1 MSNIF
6 NVVLY
11 QPVFHILVF
20 IYQKISFHD
29 LGFAIVILTAAVRI
43 ILFPLFYKSAKHQ
56 AVMQKLQPKVKHI
69 QESLKHDKEKQATEL
84 LSLYKE
90 HKINPFGSVLLL
102 FVQLPIII
110 ALYQVL
116 LKEISSGL
124 FDNFIFLGLIDLR
137 QKSLILTL
145 IATLLQ
151 YIQGR
156 LSLPKTQEAKGANP
170 MADMGKMML
179 YMGPIITLVILQ
191 SLPAALGVYW
201 ITSTI
206 FTIGR
211 QIIINKKM
219 KEKELKVQ
227 TS

>member
-1 MSNIF
+1 MGNFFHAILYEPILKLLIWIYETIAFNSFGLAVIF
-6 NVVLY
+6 
-11 QPVFHILVF
+11 
-20 IYQKISFHD
+20 
-29 LGFAIVILTAAVRI
+29 LTIGIQI
-43 ILFPLFYKSAKHQ
+43 ILFPLFWKSAKHQ

-179 YMGPIITLVILQ
+179 YMGPIITLDSSKPTRRPRGLLDNLNHLHHWQ
-191 SLPAALGVYW
+191 ADNN
-201 ITSTI
+201 
-206 FTIGR
+206 
-211 QIIINKKM
+211 Q
-219 KEKELKVQ
+219 
-227 TS
+227 

>member
-1 MSNIF
+1 MGNFFHAILYEPILKLLIWIYETIAFNSFGLAVIF
-6 NVVLY
+6 
-11 QPVFHILVF
+11 
-20 IYQKISFHD
+20 
-29 LGFAIVILTAAVRI
+29 LTIGIQI
-43 ILFPLFYKSAKHQ
+43 ILFPLFWKSAKHQ